1 MGQHIRQGGVAGLL
15 LAAVIG
21 AHGCRSKPPRVVP
34 DVLAPPVVAPG
45 SARTSLALSIY
56 SGDSGQ
62 SGYAFV
68 REERKV
74 RLPAGR
80 FVLCAP
86 DIASD
91 IVPETT
97 RFQLISFD
105 EEGRK
110 QSAAQLYEQRYL
122 YDQLGPERLL
132 EKAEGQRLT
141 ALWWAG
147 HRKGQERSL
156 TGTLLS
162 SKDGVLMRLDSG
174 EVVPLDGRARYHF
187 DSLPDDLVVEPTL
200 QWNVGSF
207 EAADAILKLSY
218 RAERFAWSADY
229 VVTLSKDQAKAN
241 VEGWVTVVNQGDT
254 AFHQAKLQ
262 LVAGTVNTVESDD
275 VPMRQ
280 MVQSSMNMLDE
291 EDSRVRTQQ
300 ESLGDLHLYTVE
312 HPTTLPARS
321 SKQVR
326 FVLAREV
333 PVRLEAETTVELR
346 SGTFPSE
353 LKAKFT
359 HDKNTPLDAPLP
371 AGTAR
376 SNMASSSGS
385 LVQVGQGFVDHT
397 PVGEPWRVLL
407 GSDANQ
413 ITRVLVEDITPM
425 GRNSAGEKIL
435 RHKIRLEVRNA
446 ADRPRNRRVIFDPGP
461 MRFLGLPV
469 AGAAKFEGPKRI
481 VLETELEGMKS
492 RVYQL
497 VVDAADPYD
506 VESGFF
512 PVRLSS
518 KGEATR

>member
-1 MGQHIRQGGVAGLL
+1 
-15 LAAVIG
+15 
-21 AHGCRSKPPRVVP
+21 
-34 DVLAPPVVAPG
+34 
-45 SARTSLALSIY
+45 LSIY
-56 SGDSGQ
+56 SRDPGQ

-80 FVLCAP
+80 FVLSAP

-91 IVPETT
+91 VVPETT

-105 EEGRK
+105 EEGRE
-110 QSAAQLYEQRYL
+110 QSAAELYEQRYL
-122 YDQLGPERLL
+122 YDKLSPERFL

-147 HRKGQERSL
+147 HRKGRERSL
-156 TGTLLS
+156 TGTLVS
-162 SKDGVLMRLDSG
+162 SKDGILIRLDSG

-187 DSLPDDLVVEPTL
+187 DALPTDLVVEPTL

-207 EAADAILKLSY
+207 EAADAILRLSY

-229 VVTLSKDQAKAN
+229 VVTLLKDQAHAN
-241 VEGWVTVVNQGDT
+241 VEGWVTVVNHGDT
-254 AFHQAKLQ
+254 AFDQAKLQ
-262 LVAGTVNTVESDD
+262 LVAGTVNTVESQAP
-275 VPMRQ
+275 PMQQ
-280 MVQSSMNMLDE
+280 MVQSAMNMLE

-333 PVRLEAETTVELR
+333 PVRLEAETTVPLR

-353 LKAKFT
+353 LKARLT
-359 HDKNTPLDAPLP
+359 HDKETPLDAPLP

-376 SNMASSSGS
+376 TNMASASGS

-397 PVGEPWRVLL
+397 PVGEPWRVLM

-413 ITRVLVEDITPM
+413 ITRLLVEEVKPM
-425 GRNSAGEKIL
+425 GRNAAGERIL
-435 RHKIRLEVRNA
+435 RHKIRLEVRNT
-446 ADRPRNRRVIFDPGP
+446 ADGPRSRRVIFDPGS

-492 RVYQL
+492 SVYQL
-497 VVDAADPYD
+497 VVDAADPHD
-506 VESGFF
+506 VESGSF
-512 PVRLSS
+512 PVRLSRR
-518 KGEATR
+518 GEDLR